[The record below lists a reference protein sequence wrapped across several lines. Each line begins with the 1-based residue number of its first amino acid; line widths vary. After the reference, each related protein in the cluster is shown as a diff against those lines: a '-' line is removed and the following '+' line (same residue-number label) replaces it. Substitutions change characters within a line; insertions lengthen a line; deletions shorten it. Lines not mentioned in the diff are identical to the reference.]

1 METSQ
6 KLNQFEEHFIQIA
19 DEDMDGGFLLL
30 TPKGAG
36 AVNGSGECF
45 NPEQLKINNNNNN
58 NGTSE
63 CFNLSQL
70 RYKPHTM

>member
-45 NPEQLKINNNNNN
+45 NPDQV
-58 NGTSE
+58 
-63 CFNLSQL
+63 
-70 RYKPHTM
+70 